1 MTPYPQAGELWCYKR
16 NPSLMVLVMRIAES
30 NELVLTKNLFRNEP
44 TEPLNEGWR
53 GMNTFRKAWEPVTQE
68 NK

>member
-1 MTPYPQAGELWCYKR
+1 MSPYPQAGELWCYKR

-44 TEPLNEGWR
+44 TEPLVEGWR
-53 GMNTFRKAWEPVTQE
+53 GINTFRKAWEPITQE
-68 NK
+68 SK

>member
-1 MTPYPQAGELWCYKR
+1 MSPYPQAGELWCYKR

-30 NELVLTKNLFRNEP
+30 NELVLTKSLFRNEP

-53 GMNTFRKAWEPVTQE
+53 GINTFRKAWKPVTQE
-68 NK
+68 NT

>member
-1 MTPYPQAGELWCYKR
+1 MSPYPQAGELWCYKR

-44 TEPLNEGWR
+44 NEPLVEGWR
-53 GMNTFRKAWEPVTQE
+53 GINTFRTTWRPVTQE
-68 NK
+68 IK

>member
-1 MTPYPQAGELWCYKR
+1 MTPYPQAGELWQYKR

-68 NK
+68 SK